1 MQSMIPSSYPARL
14 SGKHSELFFWGLLI
28 AWGVT
33 VSLIA
38 AHHEFWRDEVRAL
51 SLVVQ
56 SSSLSDLFTSMEN
69 EGHPLLWYL
78 LLYSCYGASGS
89 VSVLP
94 LLSFIIAGASV
105 YLLVFLSPFP
115 RWMKT
120 LFIFSGLPLYE
131 YSVMARNYGIS
142 MLLLFAFAAVY
153 PSRKRHPLVLGLLL
167 AFLSN
172 TNIHSLILACLLMG
186 LWTWDTLIA
195 ENHSFLSAEARK
207 LYMAMTIVMIG
218 SAGAL
223 YTVWPTGNMIAS
235 DTTRYTISH
244 MLDATVTAILAPAA
258 QFGELFPTFVPI
270 KVKIALLLLPIV
282 GLIVRPPVFFIAYAA
297 LLALSLLFSVVYS
310 GWYRHQGLL
319 VVFLMSLYWIVLES
333 EKGTLC
339 HKRFLGL
346 FKGGLYGG
354 MALLLSA
361 TLVSGG
367 TNAYRDWI
375 YQKSASKEFAQELLN
390 SGQKYKRAI
399 LIGEPDFVL
408 EAVPYYAANPIYI
421 NRESRFGN
429 AVRFVRNVQLNLSMG
444 ELLCTAWRIQKEHN
458 TPVLIV
464 LGHRFLG
471 MAPSDSNASPR
482 SVSYFY
488 QRTFAWSGDELED
501 WSRYTRLERQF
512 DQNVIGDEAYTV
524 YSLLSTEA
532 SPPPHCPP
540 GHGAGK
546 DSTDSDHVLDRR
558 SSRRS

>member
-1 MQSMIPSSYPARL
+1 MIAGSLSFRS
-14 SGKHSELFFWGLLI
+14 SGKHSELFLWGLFI

-38 AHHEFWRDEVRAL
+38 THHEFWRDEVRAL

-56 SSSLSDLFTSMEN
+56 SSSLSDLFTSMQN

-78 LLYSCYGASGS
+78 LLYTGYGTTGS
-89 VSVLP
+89 VVVLP

-105 YLLVFLSPFP
+105 YLLIFFSPFP

-142 MLLLFAFAAVY
+142 MLLLFAFAALY
-153 PSRKRHPLVLGLLL
+153 PSRNRYPLVLGLLL
-167 AFLSN
+167 ASLSN

-195 ENHSFLSAEARK
+195 ENHHLLSAEARK
-207 LYMAMTIVMIG
+207 LYMAMAIVIAG

-223 YTVWPTGNMIAS
+223 YTVWPTETMIAS
-235 DTTRYTISH
+235 DTTRHTLSH
-244 MLDATVTAILAPAA
+244 IVNAAVTAIVAPAT
-258 QFGELFPTFVPI
+258 QFGELFPNFVP
-270 KVKIALLLLPIV
+270 VKARIGLLLLPIM
-282 GLIVRPPVFFIAYAA
+282 GLIVRPPVTLIAYAA

-310 GWYRHQGLL
+310 SWYRHQGLL
-319 VVFLMSLYWIVLES
+319 VVFLMSLYWIVLAS

-339 HKRFLGL
+339 HKRVRGL

-354 MALLLSA
+354 MALLLLA
-361 TLVSGG
+361 TLVTGG

-375 YQKSASKEFAQELLN
+375 YQKSASKAFAQEFLN
-390 SGQKYKRAI
+390 AGQKYKDAI
-399 LIGEPDFVL
+399 LIGEPDFLL

-421 NRESRFGN
+421 KRESRFGD
-429 AVRFVRNVQLNLSMG
+429 AVRFVRNVQLDLGMG
-444 ELLCTAWRIQKEHN
+444 ELLCTAWRIQKERN

-464 LGHRFLG
+464 LGHRVLG
-471 MAPSDSNASPR
+471 MAPSDSNALSH

-488 QRTFAWSGDELED
+488 QRTFAWSGEELEN
-501 WSRYTRLERQF
+501 WRRYTVLERQF
-512 DQNVIGDEAYTV
+512 DRNVIGDEAYTV
-524 YSLLSTEA
+524 YSLNSTEA
-532 SPPPHCPP
+532 SSPPHCSP
-540 GHGAGK
+540 GHGLGK
-546 DSTDSDHVLDRR
+546 DSTNSDHGLDRR
-558 SSRRS
+558 ISQRS